1 MKSRP
6 MLTKMILRWVLTQPC
21 QSFPMMRFFPWL
33 TTSGCS
39 VSRFLELI
47 CDLEKKVTVLTWSC
61 PSELFFT
68 NLKETSYWKIL
79 LLRVVLTFSEVP
91 DTKNADTD
99 STGID
104 DMNEASEIKC
114 KKKLL
119 GLLASW
125 VRLTTCSSL
134 VKVRILLRKLVNSK
148 VWNRILSNNIL
159 WFKELKACIKLSDIG
174 HCLDE

>member
-6 MLTKMILRWVLTQPC
+6 MLTKRILRWGLTHPC

-39 VSRFLELI
+39 VSRLLELI
-47 CDLEKKVTVLTWSC
+47 CDLG
-61 PSELFFT
+61 
-68 NLKETSYWKIL
+68 KETSYWKIL
-79 LLRVVLTFSEVP
+79 LLRVVWTFSEVP
-91 DTKNADTD
+91 DTKNADTN
-99 STGID
+99 STAID

-125 VRLTTCSSL
+125 VRLTTRSSL

-148 VWNRILSNNIL
+148 VWNIILSNNIW